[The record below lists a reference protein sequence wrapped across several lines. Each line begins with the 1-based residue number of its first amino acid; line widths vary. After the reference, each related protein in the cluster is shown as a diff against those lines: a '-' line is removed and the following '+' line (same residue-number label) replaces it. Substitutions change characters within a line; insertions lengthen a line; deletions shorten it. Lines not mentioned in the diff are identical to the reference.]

1 VDLNFV
7 MLHMAQRL
15 RPGSGR
21 GGGMEDLTKKLT
33 PKKRKAIEALLTQP
47 DP

>member
-1 VDLNFV
+1 
-7 MLHMAQRL
+7 
-15 RPGSGR
+15 
-21 GGGMEDLTKKLT
+21 MEDLTKKLT